1 MNVLNF
7 YFYNIEELYYDL
19 ILLINNIGIKKII
32 KMCMIEDKG

>member
-19 ILLINNIGIKKII
+19 ILLVNNIGIKK
-32 KMCMIEDKG
+32 KNKNVYDRG